1 MKSKDY
7 WKKRAEQITGRQF
20 KKTDDYIVEQDMMYQ
35 EALYSIRQ
43 DIETFYQRFAD
54 NNQISLNEARKL
66 LDSNELSEFHM
77 GLKKFTRLAKDINHE
92 QWEKELNNA
101 SYKVRISRL
110 QALETEIINTIEELY
125 IKQQEGTTELLGYI
139 YDDTY
144 HRNIYEIGKG
154 LNLVTDFKKVDT
166 SMIDKVLNEA
176 WLGSNFSD
184 RIWKDK
190 EKLIRELRV
199 NLTQSFIRGD
209 PIDKTSR
216 IIAERMGVAKNR
228 ARTLVN
234 TESANIVS
242 KATFSSY
249 EGSGV
254 VKQYQ
259 ILATLDLHTSKICRS
274 MDGKV
279 FNLSEKEIGLN
290 APPFHPNCRTTTVAY
305 FLDEI
310 FKDNR
315 IARDSEGNSYYVEDM
330 TYEEW
335 YNKYVKGNSKEE
347 IAEKKIKNKSSDKKQ
362 FEKYKEV
369 LGKEVPNSFDKF
381 QDLKYNNSEEWKLL
395 KEKYR
400 MDLNLWDDKF
410 VSGNY
415 RYHKGNRVAKTKDIK
430 EIKHNLEKHNI
441 KVIIDKKNKLL
452 PHFAA
457 GGFNPN
463 LGQVVL
469 RRNPTYLSLRHEN
482 FHAEQFIKIGKE
494 AYLTQTTLQREEY
507 VYDQIIKHKNE
518 FDNNEIYNAQ
528 YYIYTLRNG
537 VCPPPNWEGY

>member
-77 GLKKFTRLAKDINHE
+77 GLKKFTRLAKDSNHE

-110 QALETEIINTIEELY
+110 QALETEIIYTIEELY
-125 IKQQEGTTELLGYI
+125 IKQQEGTEGNLGSI
-139 YDDTY
+139 YEDTY
-144 HRNIYEIGKG
+144 YRNIYEVQKG
-154 LNLVTDFKKVDT
+154 LGIGNNFAKLDTDSINKAIF
-166 SMIDKVLNEA
+166 EP
-176 WLGSNFSD
+176 WLGENFSS
-184 RIWKDK
+184 RIWNDK

-209 PIDKTSR
+209 SIDKTSR
-216 IIAERMGVAKNR
+216 VIVKKMGVAQSR

-242 KATFSSY
+242 KATFDSY
-249 EGSGV
+249 SRSGV
-254 VKQYQ
+254 VKQYE
-259 ILATLDLHTSKICRS
+259 ILATLDLHTSKICRA

-279 FNLSEKEIGLN
+279 FNLSEEEIGLN
-290 APPFHPNCRTTTVAY
+290 APPFHPNCRTTTIAY
-305 FLDEI
+305 FPDDIEE
-310 FKDNR
+310 R
-315 IARDSEGNSYYVEDM
+315 IARDSEGNQYYVDGNI
-330 TYEEW
+330 TYEDW
-335 YNKYVKGNSKEE
+335 YNKYVKGNPKEE

-381 QDLKYNNSEEWKLL
+381 QDLKYNNSEEWGNIKNKFEPEFIKKDFKDISLFHENTSNLL
-395 KEKYR
+395 TRKWYKWHDENIPSLIDKTKSIKEQAIQAHELR
-400 MDLNLWDDKF
+400 N
-410 VSGNY
+410 NY
-415 RYHKGNRVAKTKDIK
+415 RTQARELMKDQEERKKLDKKHPNPSFEQLVDYKKLKYGLTDDEAYDDIIRSSQTTNKKYDKIAGIK
-430 EIKHNLEKHNI
+430 EE
-441 KVIIDKKNKLL
+441 
-452 PHFAA
+452 
-457 GGFNPN
+457 
-463 LGQVVL
+463 
-469 RRNPTYLSLRHEN
+469 
-482 FHAEQFIKIGKE
+482 
-494 AYLTQTTLQREEY
+494 
-507 VYDQIIKHKNE
+507 
-518 FDNNEIYNAQ
+518 
-528 YYIYTLRNG
+528 
-537 VCPPPNWEGY
+537 

>member
-1 MKSKDY
+1 MKSKEYWKEY
-7 WKKRAEQITGRQF
+7 WKKRAEQVAGRQF

-77 GLKKFTRLAKDINHE
+77 GLKKFIKLAKDINHE
-92 QWEKELNNA
+92 RWEKELNNA

-110 QALETEIINTIEELY
+110 QALEMQIINTIEELY
-125 IKQQEGTTELLGYI
+125 IKQQEGTTELLGDI

-166 SMIDKVLNEA
+166 SMIDNVLNET
-176 WLGSNFSD
+176 WLGENFSS
-184 RIWKDK
+184 RIWNDK

-209 PIDKTSR
+209 PIDKTSK

-234 TESANIVS
+234 TESAHITS
-242 KATFSSY
+242 QATFDSY

-254 VKQYQ
+254 VKQYE

-279 FNLSEKEIGLN
+279 FNLSEKERGIN
-290 APPFHPNCRTTTVAY
+290 APPFHPNCRTTVVSY
-305 FLDEI
+305 FDDMDTYLEQ
-310 FKDNR
+310 R
-315 IARDSEGNSYYVEDM
+315 IARDPETGKSYYEWSDM
-330 TYEEW
+330 TYEKW
-335 YNKYVKGNSKEE
+335 YEKQKSLKGDLSSY
-347 IAEKKIKNKSSDKKQ
+347 EKKIKNKSSDKKQ
-362 FEKYKEV
+362 FEKYKEI

-381 QDLKYNNSEEWKLL
+381 QDLKYNNSEKWEEL
-395 KEKYR
+395 KNNFRDTNRYNKIIKEV
-400 MDLNLWDDKF
+400 DSLNI
-410 VSGNY
+410 
-415 RYHKGNRVAKTKDIK
+415 KGIPIKNINRVNLNEYKFDFNHINNERQHGVTKEMAQEFINNSK
-430 EIKHNLEKHNI
+430 
-441 KVIIDKKNKLL
+441 
-452 PHFAA
+452 AA
-457 GGFNPN
+457 YSRWN
-463 LGQVVL
+463 GQVVL
-469 RRNPTYLSLRHEN
+469 YISDDGCTLINLKDKNVRT
-482 FHAEQFIKIGKE
+482 
-494 AYLTQTTLQREEY
+494 AYTSSEY
-507 VYDQIIKHKNE
+507 DEKFNKLLEVLKD
-518 FDNNEIYNAQ
+518 D
-528 YYIYTLRNG
+528 
-537 VCPPPNWEGY
+537 